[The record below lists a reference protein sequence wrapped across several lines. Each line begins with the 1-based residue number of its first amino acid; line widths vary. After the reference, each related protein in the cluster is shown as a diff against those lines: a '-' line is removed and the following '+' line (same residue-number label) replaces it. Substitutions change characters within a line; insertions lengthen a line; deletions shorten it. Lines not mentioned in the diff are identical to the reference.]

1 MSQLSGYGPSRY
13 QVADTVGLVKL
24 EVGAP
29 GGGIACDL
37 TSSGYHVLH
46 EAIRRVRGNAR
57 PFALTGTLPYV
68 RSLQKH
74 GFDVQITGFGR
85 METYHAPNEFAE
97 LAHMRDGFR
106 ILCHIVSQFG

>member
-1 MSQLSGYGPSRY
+1 M
-13 QVADTVGLVKL
+13 ADVVGTVKL

-37 TSSGYHVLH
+37 TSSGYRMLH
-46 EAIRRVRGNAR
+46 EAIMTVRGDAR

-85 METYHAPNEFAE
+85 MDTYHAPNEFAE
-97 LAHMRDGFR
+97 LA
-106 ILCHIVSQFG
+106 LYA